1 MGQYFHLGEL
11 LLESFSSVLGTN
23 MHSINIKC
31 MLPFSSIFFYFVL
44 TLLLWSV
51 QGKKLLCLSIDFI
64 SGIILLKST
73 DFAIFF
79 SLQESLDIYFTS
91 NKIDHI
97 TKQKGYFTA
106 ILFRLYD

>member
-23 MHSINIKC
+23 MHSINIKY
-31 MLPFSSIFFYFVL
+31 MLSFSSIFFYFVL

-51 QGKKLLCLSIDFI
+51 QGKKLLCLRVNFI

-73 DFAIFF
+73 DFFAIFLF
-79 SLQESLDIYFTS
+79 CRKLRAF
-91 NKIDHI
+91 
-97 TKQKGYFTA
+97 
-106 ILFRLYD
+106 ILPVIK